1 MVTHVCPSL
10 CLAVFP
16 CFFSHTHLY
25 PFLFLSSYCIFF
37 FDLLSHLLSS
47 VNDITKCN
55 IFKVLLTSH
64 PLCLKSVEFTCF
76 ECVYGF
82 YTRKNKPNPIKLLFN
97 SVWSSTEIYIW
108 FFFFPLSN
116 PPLWSVVGLYRKK
129 NFPVHCYVDIIVFIT
144 KTATTIEKVST
155 LVCGHKGHPLPR
167 DVPYF
172 LTSFHGKSVC
182 NVFFNRGLCCK
193 GSEVLMVELGF
204 FQ

>member
-1 MVTHVCPSL
+1 MGFTHEKTNQTQLNCFLIL
-10 CLAVFP
+10 CGL
-16 CFFSHTHLY
+16 
-25 PFLFLSSYCIFF
+25 
-37 FDLLSHLLSS
+37 
-47 VNDITKCN
+47 
-55 IFKVLLTSH
+55 
-64 PLCLKSVEFTCF
+64 PLRYI
-76 ECVYGF
+76 YG
-82 YTRKNKPNPIKLLFN
+82 
-97 SVWSSTEIYIW
+97 
-108 FFFFPLSN
+108 FFFFYPLSN

-204 FQ
+204 YQ